1 MIKDYKALRKFEEEF
16 LRQEKLSVEQRFAI
30 LQGLYELAVQFG
42 HFRNENILDGI
53 EHDIALAKA
62 VNADVSIPPR

>member
-1 MIKDYKALRKFEEEF
+1 MINNYDIVRKFEEEF
-16 LRQEKLSVEQRFAI
+16 LLQEALSLEQRFAI

-42 HFRNENILDGI
+42 HFRNQNILDGI

-62 VNADVSIPPR
+62 LNENVSIPPR